1 MNFQQSSS
9 HLSAVTM
16 VAVVCVLAASAF
28 ARITL
33 TITSRTV
40 TPTYSYPV
48 TVAATFSGCGG
59 TSTGFGYSVNSS
71 PFITWGQTDTTI
83 NNTDYRL
90 TPVPMRTI
98 HFKGWT
104 AVPFAKPMP
113 PMSR

>member
-28 ARITL
+28 GQDNI
-33 TITSRTV
+33 TITSPHSNT
-40 TPTYSYPV
+40 TYSYPV

-59 TSTGFGYSVNSS
+59 TSTGFGYSVKQQS
-71 PFITWGQTDTTI
+71 FHYLGQTDTTI

-90 TPVPMRTI
+90 TPGTYATI
-98 HFKGWT
+98 HFKGGA